1 MFGQVEGKTNLNN
14 LPSPSWRSSGPRQ
27 YRCQTRG
34 RGCACAR
41 LYRSIKGDYLS
52 SKLGT
57 ATGNKL
63 IITGTLKFE
72 EQYTVR
78 FINKFNHIRQLHT
91 ITRPVFFSQLG
102 QEFKIRVA
110 KPALFGRF
118 DFGAPPPPPHI
129 GISSSSYGYWS
140 KYCSKI

>member
-41 LYRSIKGDYLS
+41 LYKSIKGDYLS

-78 FINKFNHIRQLHT
+78 FLNKFNHIRQLHT
-91 ITRPVFFSQLG
+91 ITRPVFFLVNFARTLKSVLRNRH
-102 QEFKIRVA
+102 FLA
-110 KPALFGRF
+110 ASTS
-118 DFGAPPPPPHI
+118 GAPPP
-129 GISSSSYGYWS
+129 YWHFQLHLRLLV
-140 KYCSKI
+140 